1 MEVAGAKRHR
11 RASPRGWRAGT
22 RANQLLRRTEAA
34 PRSTSSACAA
44 KKFRVILRLM
54 KQRRK
59 KRSSVREESPQY
71 GQKNG
76 QRNKF
81 RFIDLFC
88 GIGGFRKPFCI

>member
-1 MEVAGAKRHR
+1 
-11 RASPRGWRAGT
+11 
-22 RANQLLRRTEAA
+22 
-34 PRSTSSACAA
+34 
-44 KKFRVILRLM
+44 M

-59 KRSSVREESPQY
+59 KRSSVREESLQY